1 MTTWTAILIASAI
14 VMATKLA
21 GYLVPASV
29 ASHPRIQRV
38 SDLLT
43 VALLASL
50 VVTQTVATGNTVG
63 LDARFVAVIV
73 AAGMLRFRVPF
84 IIVVIGAAVVAGVL
98 RLLGWAA

>member
-1 MTTWTAILIASAI
+1 MTTWTVVLIASAI

-29 ASHPRIQRV
+29 AAHPRIQRV

-50 VVTQTVATGNTVG
+50 VVIQTVATGDAVG
-63 LDARFVAVIV
+63 LDARFAAVLV
-73 AAGMLRFRVPF
+73 AAGMLWLRAPF
-84 IIVVIGAAVVAGVL
+84 VLVVVGAAAVAGVL
-98 RLLGWAA
+98 RLLGWAV